1 MVLDTVTV
9 FINNDTSIYVVGK
22 FSVSN
27 DNDSVSWHA
36 RLGHIG
42 QYHLKRLARVGL
54 WDHLPKLNY
63 LFVSIALLEK
73 QLDYHLAKLKEP
85 LVNYNL
91 FIRISVA
98 QWM

>member
-42 QYHLKRLARVGL
+42 QNRLKWLARVGL
-54 WDHLPKLNY
+54 
-63 LFVSIALLEK
+63 VGS
-73 QLDYHLAKLKEP
+73 LAKVKLPICEHCLAGKATRLP
-85 LVNYNL
+85 FGKAKRATSQL
-91 FIRISVA
+91 
-98 QWM
+98 